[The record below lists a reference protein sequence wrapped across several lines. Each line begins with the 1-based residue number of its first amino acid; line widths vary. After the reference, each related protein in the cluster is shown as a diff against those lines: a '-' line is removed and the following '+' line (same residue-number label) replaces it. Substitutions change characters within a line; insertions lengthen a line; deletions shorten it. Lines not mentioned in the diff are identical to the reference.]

1 MSEEK
6 KDKRAEEQALFMTWL
21 TSLTD
26 EQWEVFRD
34 NIGYFQNTLSG
45 LPVAVAV
52 LLDLE
57 GAIDQIK
64 DGSVEVAREAY
75 PETRKKWE
83 TYMHEVYR
91 ERNKIKLH

>member
-21 TSLTD
+21 ASLTD
-26 EQWEVFRD
+26 EEWDMFKD
-34 NIGYFQNTLSG
+34 NIAYFQDTLSA

-57 GAIDQIK
+57 VAIDQIK
-64 DGSVEVAREAY
+64 EGN
-75 PETRKKWE
+75 PELRQVSDTRKKWE
-83 TYMHEVYR
+83 IYMHEVYR